1 MKSLNLIGVI
11 CVISVVSVLLK
22 RYLPEYSLILNLSIS
37 IILFL
42 YLAPNVMIM
51 LNQIKS
57 LILSCNIPEKYVSVL
72 FKSLGVCFVV
82 QLASDACRDVGEI
95 ALSSKIEIV
104 GKILVLTFSLPFF
117 NEIASIA
124 MKILGV

>member
-42 YLAPNVMIM
+42 YLAPNVMIV

-104 GKILVLTFSLPFF
+104 GKILVLTLSLPFF

>member
-11 CVISVVSVLLK
+11 CAISVVSVLLK

-42 YLAPNVMIM
+42 YLAPNIMIV

-57 LILSCNIPEKYVSVL
+57 LISSCNIPEKYVSVL

-82 QLASDACRDVGEI
+82 QFASDACRDVGEI

-124 MKILGV
+124 MRILGV